1 MIRVH
6 GPYAPEEDLQQVV
19 DFLRDQGPSPIVQ
32 TSFPAENHAQDRENG
47 GGDELYEKAKDIVV
61 ETCQASASL
70 IQRRLRVGYPRA
82 ARMIEMM
89 QEEGI
94 VSPPLRDGR
103 REVILQRSS
112 DSDLQVG

>member
-6 GPYAPEEDLQQVV
+6 GPYAPEEDLHKVV

-32 TSFPAENHAQDRENG
+32 TSFPAETSAQDAESES
-47 GGDELYEKAKDIVV
+47 GDELYEKAKDLVMD
-61 ETCQASASL
+61 TGQASASL

-103 REVILQRSS
+103 REVVLRRSA
-112 DSDLQVG
+112 DSDLQVR